1 MLWYLAA
8 STLNWPVSINGAGTD
23 DGLCADNA
31 LSSKSTFYDY
41 SFPGNVVIKVPYH
54 WCTTFCRGWTRFS
67 SSDIELVLLQFILP
81 TVIFALVIPR
91 KWHLDLSPVNFDFG
105 NGLLQGLVKAL
116 LSLIATGIVASCD
129 MILWIG
135 VILALAGPMILS
147 GIEEIVIDIVS
158 VRALASSHSSLH
170 RRLTSEERLS
180 ILVAILGGNFD
191 GEPQMVTGL
200 RTSLSTFAPVT
211 PNAPT
216 LEVMKARLESVMNGQ
231 ASFGSVVG
239 IPTAFFMAGL
249 LYNANQIAD
258 QTARGINWTPYAIW
272 LMTMV
277 YVVIVSAAP
286 LTGNN
291 PSVATMLV
299 KTSYRLQDRSW
310 CNPIANYYDEEIC
323 PAPMYDRA
331 TTKFG
336 WVKNSMAYRNK
347 HWFRENVKLGGWLR
361 VLVVLSTGFTTLFA
375 SIMAYSIAHQIPWP
389 REGCRPFSY
398 LLYITLQAFLVL
410 LRLVSSATSQPLF
423 SIPNPAA
430 YNVLSNTW
438 FKVWQV
444 MYGILIG
451 FAFGA
456 AFFKSFAGSIFQIFG
471 VYNNCYCRTPV
482 SSWGSSVDQREIQ
495 VASIL
500 TSQKQLDNKHY
511 VDTVTLSAVL
521 VTGVLCYLGW
531 WYQKVMRRAVAVE
544 LGRL

>member
-1 MLWYLAA
+1 
-8 STLNWPVSINGAGTD
+8 
-23 DGLCADNA
+23 
-31 LSSKSTFYDY
+31 
-41 SFPGNVVIKVPYH
+41 
-54 WCTTFCRGWTRFS
+54 
-67 SSDIELVLLQFILP
+67 
-81 TVIFALVIPR
+81 
-91 KWHLDLSPVNFDFG
+91 
-105 NGLLQGLVKAL
+105 
-116 LSLIATGIVASCD
+116 
-129 MILWIG
+129 
-135 VILALAGPMILS
+135 
-147 GIEEIVIDIVS
+147 
-158 VRALASSHSSLH
+158 
-170 RRLTSEERLS
+170 
-180 ILVAILGGNFD
+180 
-191 GEPQMVTGL
+191 
-200 RTSLSTFAPVT
+200 
-211 PNAPT
+211 
-216 LEVMKARLESVMNGQ
+216 MNGQ

-239 IPTAFFMAGL
+239 IPTAFFLAGL

-347 HWFRENVKLGGWLR
+347 QWFQENVKLRVWMR

-389 REGCRPFSY
+389 REGCRSFSY
-398 LLYITLQAFLVL
+398 LLYIALQAFLVL

-456 AFFKSFAGSIFQIFG
+456 AFFISFAGSIFQIFG

-482 SSWGSSVDQREIQ
+482 SSWGSSVDQREVQ

-500 TSQKQLDNKHY
+500 TSQKQLDNKYY
-511 VDTVTLSAVL
+511 VDTITLSAVL
-521 VTGVLCYLGW
+521 VTGILCYLGW
-531 WYQKVMRRAVAVE
+531 WYQKVMQRAVAVE